1 MSVGILVSSDL
12 MFISKVKEAAA
23 AAQGE
28 VKVARSLQALE
39 AALATV
45 TSPGALMIDLE
56 KTGIQKGD
64 LREPVAQLIAQ
75 GWRVVSFFSHVHE
88 EVAGEAVELG
98 LGEVMPRSKFVR
110 VLPSL
115 FSPSR

>member
-1 MSVGILVSSDL
+1 MSFCVLVSSDL
-12 MFISKVKEAAA
+12 MFISKVKEVAAA
-23 AAQGE
+23 AHAE

-45 TSPGALMIDLE
+45 ISPGALMIDLE
-56 KTGIQKGD
+56 KTGIPKGD
-64 LREPVAQLIAQ
+64 LREPVARLTAQ

-88 EVAGEAVELG
+88 EVAGEAVDLG

-115 FSPSR
+115 FPPSC

>member
-1 MSVGILVSSDL
+1 MSIGILVSSDL

-23 AAQGE
+23 AAQGQ

-39 AALATV
+39 QAIGEMTA
-45 TSPGALMIDLE
+45 PGTLMIDLE
-56 KTGIQKGD
+56 KTGIQKSD
-64 LREPVAQLIAQ
+64 LGEPVAKLVAQ

-88 EVAGEAVELG
+88 EVAGEAEALG

-115 FSPSR
+115 FV